1 MHGFKS
7 LAGIVLLCAFVAACA
22 STGTNASADIHAPAG
37 TGSPSATPWLVLPP
51 IPALPKPDHSGYAA
65 VNGIKLW
72 YAEYGHGAPV
82 ILIPGGFGFAAWWG
96 HQIPVLAKHY
106 RVIAIDSRGQGRSS
120 HDPAAQIT
128 YRLMASDV
136 LGLMDHLH
144 IRKSAL
150 VGWSDGAIIG
160 LELAIHHPERLTKLF
175 AFGANTDP
183 SGYHNSRER
192 SPAQN
197 AVVDGYSR
205 LMRSGFLELSP
216 TPGDFDAFH
225 RKMSDLWNTHPR
237 ITAAQLQGIRV
248 PTWIVDGD
256 HDEIIKRGNID
267 FQFSQIPDA
276 RELIVPGASHFAF
289 LQQPQAMDAALL
301 DFMAWRP
308 ARTAP
313 R

>member
-1 MHGFKS
+1 MNGFKS
-7 LAGIVLLCAFVAACA
+7 LAGIALSCAFVAACA
-22 STGTNASADIHAPAG
+22 STGTHTSPGITPSG
-37 TGSPSATPWLVLPP
+37 STGSSLAAPWLVLPP
-51 IPALPKPDHSGYAA
+51 IPELPKPDHSGYAS
-65 VNGIKLW
+65 VNGIKLR

-96 HQIPVLAKHY
+96 NQIPALAKHY

-120 HDPAAQIT
+120 HDPDAKIT

-144 IRKSAL
+144 IRKTAL
-150 VGWSDGAIIG
+150 VGWSDGSIIG

-192 SPAQN
+192 SEAQN
-197 AVVDGYSR
+197 AVVDDYSR
-205 LMRSGFLELSP
+205 LMRSGFLKLSP
-216 TPGDFDAFH
+216 TPRDFEAFH
-225 RKMSDLWNTHPR
+225 RKMSNLWNTSPH
-237 ITAAQLQGIRV
+237 ISAAQLQAIRV

-256 HDEIIKRGNID
+256 HDEIIKRKNID
-267 FQFSQIPDA
+267 YQFSQIPDA
-276 RELIVPGASHFAF
+276 RELIIPGASHFAF
-289 LQQPQAMDAALL
+289 LQQPQTMNAALL
-301 DFMAWRP
+301 DFMAWQP
-308 ARTAP
+308 ARTAS

>member
-1 MHGFKS
+1 MHGFRS
-7 LAGIVLLCAFVAACA
+7 LAAIALSCA
-22 STGTNASADIHAPAG
+22 SAVAGAAMGTPPVNG
-37 TGSPSATPWLVLPP
+37 TRGASPSPAAPWLVLPP
-51 IPALPKPDHSGYAA
+51 IPELPKPDHSGYAS

-96 HQIPVLAKHY
+96 LQIPALAKHY
-106 RVIAIDSRGQGRSS
+106 RVIAVDSRGQGRSTRNP
-120 HDPAAQIT
+120 DARIT

-144 IRKSAL
+144 IHKAAL

-160 LELAIHHPERLTKLF
+160 LEIAIHHPERLGKLF

-183 SGYHNSRER
+183 SGYHDSRER

-197 AVVDGYSR
+197 AVVDDYSR
-205 LMRSGFLELSP
+205 LMRSGYLKLSS
-216 TPGDFDAFH
+216 TPGDFDVFH
-225 RKMSDLWNTHPR
+225 HKMTNLWNTSPH
-237 ITAAQLQGIRV
+237 ITATQLQGIRV

-256 HDEIIKRGNID
+256 HDEIIKRRNID
-267 FQFSQIPDA
+267 FQFAQIPDA

-289 LQQPQAMDAALL
+289 LQQSRIMNAELL
-301 DFMAWRP
+301 DFMAWQP
-308 ARTAP
+308 APASHGAP
-313 R
+313 